1 MTAPT
6 LLVVAKAPV
15 PGEAK
20 TRVARTIGDEAAADL
35 AAAALLDTLATAT
48 AVGWPVVV
56 AMTGDLSRAARAD
69 EIRAALEPLKV
80 IPQRGDGLA
89 ERLAH
94 AHADAAPGSTAGIVQ
109 VGMDT
114 PQLLVADYLDAGR
127 TVELGSIVVGPA
139 TDGGWW
145 LLGLPD
151 PSLAAA
157 LTDVEMSASD
167 TGARTIEALGGDV
180 VTLRTL
186 RDMDT
191 WDDAVAIAG
200 TAPISLI
207 ADAVSRQLAAE
218 TDAAD
223 ADETGPPA

>member
-6 LLVVAKAPV
+6 ILVVAKAPV
-15 PGEAK
+15 PGLAK
-20 TRVARTIGDEAAADL
+20 TRIAATIGDEPAAQV

-56 AMTGDLSRAARAD
+56 AITGDLEAVR
-69 EIRAALEPLKV
+69 V
-80 IPQRGDGLA
+80 IEQRGTGLA

-94 AHADAAPGSTAGIVQ
+94 AHADAGGPGGVVQ

-127 TVELGSIVVGPA
+127 TVELGSVVLGPA
-139 TDGGWW
+139 MDGGWW

-151 PSLAAA
+151 VAQAQA
-157 LTDVEMSASD
+157 LTKVPMSQDD
-167 TGARTIEALGGDV
+167 TATLTEQALGGDV
-180 VTLRTL
+180 IRLRAV

-191 WDDAVAIAG
+191 WDDAVEIAR
-200 TAPISLI
+200 AVPISRL
-207 ADAVSRQLAAE
+207 AEAVQQIEQGRAPE
-218 TDAAD
+218 TS
-223 ADETGPPA
+223 T

>member
-20 TRVARTIGDEAAADL
+20 TRIARTIGDEAAADL

-56 AMTGDLSRAARAD
+56 AMTGDLARAARAD
-69 EIRAALEPLKV
+69 EIRAALQHLTV
-80 IPQRGDGLA
+80 VPQRGDGLA

-94 AHADAAPGSTAGIVQ
+94 AHADAAAGSTAGIVQ

-127 TVELGSIVVGPA
+127 MVELGSIVVGPA
-139 TDGGWW
+139 SDGGWW

-151 PSLAAA
+151 PSRAAA
-157 LTDVEMSASD
+157 LSDVEMSTSD
-167 TGARTIEALGGDV
+167 TGAKTVEALGGDAV
-180 VTLRTL
+180 MLRTL

-191 WDDAVAIAG
+191 WDDALAIADVV
-200 TAPISLI
+200 PISRL
-207 ADAVSRQLAAE
+207 ADAVSRLGADTDEAGAA
-218 TDAAD
+218 T
-223 ADETGPPA
+223 